1 MAIAAALICAKRRRA
16 FKDAGYHRIVDVSA
30 PEQKKSFTRRDF
42 LKLAGIAAVGLP
54 LYAGEISR
62 HEISIERLTIRLPR
76 LPEAFRGLKIA
87 QVSDFHYAEYTEGFF
102 IKQVVKEVNR
112 LKPDVVAFTG
122 DYITYGF
129 WSLQEAV
136 NFAYKCA
143 EILAGV
149 ESPQRYAVLGNH
161 DCAIA
166 LHTRAVKDALE
177 THGIPVLDNRAVPL
191 EREGGRL
198 WFAGAGDA
206 VCHQTRLDEA
216 IPTAVRK
223 DGEPVLLL
231 VHEPDILPEV
241 ARYDVDLMLS
251 GHTHGGQVRFPFL
264 PAMFLPEFGRNYVE
278 GLFQLGSTQ
287 LYVNRGV
294 GTVNLP
300 FRFNCPPEITLI
312 TLA

>member
-1 MAIAAALICAKRRRA
+1 
-16 FKDAGYHRIVDVSA
+16 VDVSA

-102 IKQVVKEVNR
+102 IKRVVEEVNR

-122 DYITYGF
+122 DYITKGF
-129 WSLQEAV
+129 WSMQETI

-143 EILAGV
+143 EMLAGV

-161 DCAIA
+161 DCVIEPRM
-166 LHTRAVKDALE
+166 HAVTDALE
-177 THGIPVLDNRAVPL
+177 THGIPVLENQAVPL

-198 WFAGAGDA
+198 WFAGTGDA
-206 VCHQTRLDEA
+206 ICHQVKLDEA
-216 IPTAVRK
+216 IPAAVRK
-223 DGEPVLLL
+223 GGEPVILLA
-231 VHEPDILPEV
+231 HEPDILPEV

-278 GLFQLGSTQ
+278 GLFRLGSTQ

-312 TLA
+312 TLG